1 MNLKEK
7 LAADLKTAMKE
18 KDKVTKNVIT
28 MIRSDIK
35 QWEVDKRQD
44 VSDEEVIQIISK
56 QVKQRKDS
64 IEDFGKSGREDLVE
78 QNRKE
83 IEVLQAY
90 LPKQLTEDEI
100 RGIVQEAIDKVQPES
115 KSDMGKI
122 MGMVMPQVKG
132 RGDGKLVNKIVNEEL
147 NDEK

>member
-7 LAADLKTAMKE
+7 LTVDLKTAMKE
-18 KDKVTKNVIT
+18 KNKVKKDVIT

-64 IEDFGKSGREDLVE
+64 IEDFEKSGREDLVE

-83 IEVLQAY
+83 IEILQTY
-90 LPKQLTEDEI
+90 LPKQLTEEEI
-100 RGIVQEAIDKVQPES
+100 RGIVKEAIEKVQPES

-147 NDEK
+147 NFE

>member
-1 MNLKEK
+1 MNLKEQ

-18 KDKVTKNVIT
+18 KDKVKKDVII

-44 VSDEEVIQIISK
+44 VSDEDVIQIISK

-64 IEDFGKSGREDLVE
+64 IDDFKKSGREDLVE

-83 IEVLQAY
+83 IEILQTY
-90 LPKQLTEDEI
+90 LPEQLTEEEVRD
-100 RGIVQEAIDKVQPES
+100 IVKDAIEKIQPQS

-132 RGDGKLVNKIVNEEL
+132 RADGKLVNKIVNEEL
-147 NDEK
+147 NFE

>member
-1 MNLKEK
+1 MNLNEK
-7 LAADLKTAMKE
+7 LTADLKAAMKE
-18 KDKVTKNVIT
+18 KNKVKKDVII

-44 VSDEEVIQIISK
+44 VSDEDVIQIISK

-64 IEDFGKSGREDLVE
+64 IEDFEKSGRDDLVE

-83 IEVLQAY
+83 IEILHTY
-90 LPKQLTEDEI
+90 LPTQLTEEEI
-100 RGIVQEAIDKVQPES
+100 RGIVKEAIEKVQPES

-147 NDEK
+147 TFE

>member
-1 MNLKEK
+1 MNLNEK
-7 LAADLKTAMKE
+7 LTADLKAAMKE
-18 KDKVTKNVIT
+18 KNKFKKDVII

-44 VSDEEVIQIISK
+44 VSDEDVIQIISK

-64 IEDFGKSGREDLVE
+64 IEDFEKSGREDLVE

-83 IEVLQAY
+83 IEILHSY
-90 LPKQLTEDEI
+90 LPTQLTEEEI
-100 RGIVQEAIDKVQPES
+100 RGIVQEAIEKIQPES

-147 NDEK
+147 TFE

>member
-7 LAADLKTAMKE
+7 LTVDLKTAMKE
-18 KDKVTKNVIT
+18 KNKVKKDVIT

-64 IEDFGKSGREDLVE
+64 IEDFEKSGREDLVE

-83 IEVLQAY
+83 IEILQTY
-90 LPKQLTEDEI
+90 LPKQLTEEEI
-100 RGIVQEAIDKVQPES
+100 RGIVKEAIEKVQPES

-132 RGDGKLVNKIVNEEL
+132 RGDGKLVNKILNEEL
-147 NDEK
+147 NFE

>member
-1 MNLKEK
+1 MNLNEK
-7 LAADLKTAMKE
+7 LTADLKVAMKE
-18 KDKVTKNVIT
+18 KNKVKKDVII

-44 VSDEEVIQIISK
+44 VSDEDVIQIISK

-64 IEDFGKSGREDLVE
+64 IEDFEKSGREDLVE

-83 IEVLQAY
+83 IEILHTY
-90 LPKQLTEDEI
+90 LPTQLTEAEV
-100 RGIVQEAIDKVQPES
+100 RGIVKEAIAKVQPES

-132 RGDGKLVNKIVNEEL
+132 RADGKLVNKIVNEEL
-147 NDEK
+147 TFK

>member
-7 LAADLKTAMKE
+7 LTADLKAAMKD
-18 KDKVTKNVIT
+18 KDKLKKDVIT

-64 IEDFGKSGREDLVE
+64 IEDFEKSGREDLAE

-83 IEVLQAY
+83 IDILQTY
-90 LPKQLTEDEI
+90 LPKQLTEEEI
-100 RGIVQEAIDKVQPES
+100 RGIVKEAIEKVQPES

-147 NDEK
+147 NFE

>member
-1 MNLKEK
+1 MNLNEK
-7 LAADLKTAMKE
+7 LTADLKVAMKE
-18 KDKVTKNVIT
+18 KNKVKKDVII

-44 VSDEEVIQIISK
+44 VSDEDVIQIISK

-64 IEDFGKSGREDLVE
+64 IEDFEKSGREDLVE

-83 IEVLQAY
+83 IEILHSY
-90 LPKQLTEDEI
+90 LPTQLTEEEI
-100 RGIVQEAIDKVQPES
+100 RGIVKEAIEKVQPKS

-147 NDEK
+147 TFE